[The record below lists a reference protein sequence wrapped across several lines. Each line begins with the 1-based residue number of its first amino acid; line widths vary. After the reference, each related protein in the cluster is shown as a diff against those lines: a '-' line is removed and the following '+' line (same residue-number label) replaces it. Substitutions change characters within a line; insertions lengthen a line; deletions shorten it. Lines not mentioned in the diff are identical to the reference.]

1 MDKEITETKKNYI
14 TVLSSFYLRI
24 VAILTMTLDHVG
36 LFFSNFDLFPNLVN
50 VFRIIGRIS
59 LPLFIFLLVE
69 GVLHTKNF
77 KKYILRLS
85 IIGFIILLAQI
96 ILDFGFNYRIYYGN
110 IFIDL
115 ILSAVAIYLLN
126 SNKKWLKPL
135 SIIPFLY
142 GVLSFICYSIE
153 FSKDNTLTIW
163 WLPYFLR
170 TQYSFF
176 SISLAIGFYAFKKLY
191 ILMLSK
197 LYPGVEIDDEF
208 IKKSDNSQLYQNL
221 LSITSLILITI
232 IYYVIFLLIGSK
244 YAYEN
249 YSIQMYTLISG
260 AFILLYNGKRGYN
273 SKAFRI
279 IEYVYYPMHLLI
291 IFLIFQLLFGG
302 LL

>member
-1 MDKEITETKKNYI
+1 MDKEITPTKNNKI
-14 TVLSSFYLRI
+14 TILSSFCLKI
-24 VAILTMTLDHVG
+24 LAILTMTSDHIG
-36 LFFSNFDLFPNLVN
+36 LFFSNYDLFPELVN
-50 VFRIIGRIS
+50 IFRIIGRIS

-77 KKYILRLS
+77 KKYIIRLS
-85 IIGFIILLAQI
+85 IIGTIVLLTQI
-96 ILDFGFNYRIYYGN
+96 ILDFGFNYRINYGN

-115 ILSAVAIYLLN
+115 ILSALAVYFLN
-126 SNKKWLKPL
+126 TNKKWLKL
-135 SIIPFLY
+135 FSILPFLY

-176 SISLAIGFYAFKKLY
+176 SIALAIGFYTFKKLY
-191 ILMLSK
+191 VVMLAK
-197 LYPGVEIDDEF
+197 LYPGVKIDEEF

-232 IYYVIFLLIGSK
+232 IYYVLFLLMGSK

-249 YSIQMYTLISG
+249 YSIQMYALISG
-260 AFILLYNGKRGYN
+260 AFILLYSGKRGYN
-273 SKAFRI
+273 SRAFRI
-279 IEYVYYPMHLLI
+279 IEYAYYPMHLLV
-291 IFLIFQLLFGG
+291 IFFIFQLLFGG